1 MGEISKNIFS
11 KGLNRDYDPTN
22 VSSQSMIDN
31 INGKLMFNKRG
42 TLDWVE
48 DNGNTVSFTLDG
60 NDGADANRY
69 IPIGYTGDGNIK
81 IIFSVRV
88 DETLSEIGILGTD
101 SEGNGTYK
109 TLFNDTNQTEK
120 LNFKKTNQI
129 CARFLYE
136 NNKTIRVYWV
146 DGVETDSNRPR
157 VFTFEFN
164 ESIGEKNNV
173 NAYSAVTATV
183 HDMNSQ
189 ADFNIGIIKFV
200 KTINGGLLSGVYQYT
215 YRLLT
220 NSGYSTPWTTPTK
233 KIFVTSDEVN
243 SSNWNAYEM
252 EGSGIDTPKGNQIE
266 VKGIDQRY
274 DRIQVAYLYSK
285 TNSVVDSSNIFIET
299 AIDKT
304 VGVDSATFDHLN
316 NDGEPLITAT
326 IAERFQGIGAA
337 KTLDIKDSVLYYGN
351 INENILEITSEE
363 IENVLSGLTITPKF
377 RGMISDTLGLAPT
390 SPPLTNQPTMTTDTI
405 KRLNQSD
412 IEAYTIN
419 DDYANYKGTQVEHLY
434 TGYFRGEVYRFAILF
449 YDKIGNP
456 YFAFH
461 LADFQFP
468 EQHDTDYNWRR
479 LKLDGTVVNGSG
491 SLSYPASTTNDYYNA
506 NLNVTSILNNNT
518 YNNTNYCQLRIMG
531 IEVGG
536 INITGIKDKIS
547 GFSIVRTDR
556 HKTILHQG
564 FVLPVVNNVA
574 IGGESRPH
582 PVGHQRYDNTTGVT
596 NGLLYGCS
604 YSNNGNDKYKTRPN
618 QTILHAPD
626 NDFDPTTIP
635 TVQSSDR
642 LKIVGSCY
650 VGGSI
655 SNNGS
660 YYNNAAQTYSNGT
673 NNVNSPC
680 VISKWYRSYN
690 TSHDSITSNIRPQYG
705 NYATISY
712 QLNIAKGQTIPDYET
727 GLTFKNLV
735 FFKTPAYA
743 DSEENFGNTNDE
755 YYGSAKNSIFYKH
768 GNWLPNNATSSC
780 FAYDGTNNSTFAHNT
795 QAGALICNY
804 TRNNQNQ
811 LPNNAYGGLTQ
822 SSLEQTVFY
831 STGHFQPV
839 NNITF
844 GTPNNDTY
852 NQIEVYGGDCYL
864 DFVGFLRVYGR
875 INGNNYN
882 TDVSYGVVFPLES
895 VNNYSLR
902 QAASILNP
910 MYTDVGARPG
920 RTQDGQDNAFPNGL
934 FDNSNGSLIEE
945 FNYNDVLT
953 FSELTSFFASVPIG
967 FQNINQYPVRWRHTK
982 NKFYG
987 DTIDTWRSF
996 EVNSF
1001 EDLMGVHGPI
1011 TSSTF
1016 LFNQI
1021 YSLQEKAFGRL
1032 RAFDRA
1038 ALESETTQSLTTG
1051 VGPAL
1056 DGIDYISTSVGNQ
1069 NQWSLVNTGK
1079 AFYWI
1084 DVFNGKAMRFAQDG
1098 LNYLSDQRG
1107 MHSFFERESKYF
1119 LNKDNPAFGEGI
1131 SGAWNSKDRDVLWTF
1146 NRDEYIS
1153 TGANLVVTSDIIDS
1167 VNHYSNN
1174 ETVFVHWTGAST
1186 VNNGII
1192 LPVEANTVGNN
1203 YNVLQY
1209 VSLKT
1214 GSNLMFVNQVKNN
1227 VVTPLAQI
1235 GAGQNYLFYR
1245 NSSSDD
1251 WSYTLLADKSKITP
1265 FRATVVYSEYIQS
1278 FTQFHSFKPNFYI
1291 SHNKFLITEQ
1301 ADVVSKQFFVHGKNL
1316 LHANYYGQNWKT
1328 SLRVTVSDNG
1338 EFAKIFDSVR
1348 LAVNK
1353 QGSEKLNNF
1362 IFSTEEQKRFYDVN
1376 QDGRVR
1382 FLEDNLRLPVRTE
1395 TQPDRMRGR
1404 WLSMIFE
1411 FSNNTEYP
1419 IKIDNLINH
1428 YRLSNRK

>member
-1 MGEISKNIFS
+1 
-11 KGLNRDYDPTN
+11 
-22 VSSQSMIDN
+22 
-31 INGKLMFNKRG
+31 
-42 TLDWVE
+42 
-48 DNGNTVSFTLDG
+48 
-60 NDGADANRY
+60 
-69 IPIGYTGDGNIK
+69 
-81 IIFSVRV
+81 
-88 DETLSEIGILGTD
+88 
-101 SEGNGTYK
+101 
-109 TLFNDTNQTEK
+109 
-120 LNFKKTNQI
+120 
-129 CARFLYE
+129 
-136 NNKTIRVYWV
+136 
-146 DGVETDSNRPR
+146 
-157 VFTFEFN
+157 
-164 ESIGEKNNV
+164 
-173 NAYSAVTATV
+173 
-183 HDMNSQ
+183 
-189 ADFNIGIIKFV
+189 
-200 KTINGGLLSGVYQYT
+200 
-215 YRLLT
+215 
-220 NSGYSTPWTTPTK
+220 
-233 KIFVTSDEVN
+233 
-243 SSNWNAYEM
+243 
-252 EGSGIDTPKGNQIE
+252 
-266 VKGIDQRY
+266 
-274 DRIQVAYLYSK
+274 
-285 TNSVVDSSNIFIET
+285 
-299 AIDKT
+299 
-304 VGVDSATFDHLN
+304 
-316 NDGEPLITAT
+316 
-326 IAERFQGIGAA
+326 
-337 KTLDIKDSVLYYGN
+337 
-351 INENILEITSEE
+351 
-363 IENVLSGLTITPKF
+363 
-377 RGMISDTLGLAPT
+377 
-390 SPPLTNQPTMTTDTI
+390 
-405 KRLNQSD
+405 
-412 IEAYTIN
+412 
-419 DDYANYKGTQVEHLY
+419 
-434 TGYFRGEVYRFAILF
+434 
-449 YDKIGNP
+449 
-456 YFAFH
+456 
-461 LADFQFP
+461 
-468 EQHDTDYNWRR
+468 
-479 LKLDGTVVNGSG
+479 
-491 SLSYPASTTNDYYNA
+491 
-506 NLNVTSILNNNT
+506 
-518 YNNTNYCQLRIMG
+518 MG

-564 FVLPVVNNVA
+564 FVLPVVD
-574 IGGESRPH
+574 GGAVSNQSRPH
-582 PVGHQRYDNTTGVT
+582 PVGHQRYSAVNKE
-596 NGLLYGCS
+596 LYGCS
-604 YSNNGNDKYKTRPN
+604 YSINGADKFELRPN

-650 VGGSI
+650 VGGPQS
-655 SNNGS
+655 SNQT
-660 YYNNAAQTYSNGT
+660 YYNGANLAHIYAPQGT
-673 NNVNSPC
+673 NTASPC

-690 TSHDSITSNIRPQYG
+690 TSHDNITNAIKPKYG

-712 QLNIAKGQTIPDYET
+712 QLNIAKGATVDNYE
-727 GLTFKNLV
+727 GVLQFKNQV
-735 FFKTPAYA
+735 YYRTPSPAN
-743 DSEENFGNTNDE
+743 SEENFGGQDYE
-755 YYGSAKNSIFYKH
+755 YQGSGKNSILYKH
-768 GNWLPNNATSSC
+768 GNWLPNNSQSSC

-864 DFVGFLRVYGR
+864 DFVGFLRIYSR
-875 INGNNYN
+875 FPQTNPNQDQYRK
-882 TDVSYGVVFPLES
+882 DVSYGVVFPLES

-902 QAASILNP
+902 QAASTQNP
-910 MYTDVGARPG
+910 IYTDVGARPG
-920 RTQDGQDNAFPNGL
+920 TTQSGETSDFPNGL
-934 FDNSNGSLIEE
+934 FSSSAGQLIEE

-1119 LNKDNPAFGEGI
+1119 LNKDNPAFSEGI

-1153 TGANLVVTSDIIDS
+1153 TGTNLVVTSDIIDS
-1167 VNHYSNN
+1167 ANHYSNN

-1214 GSNLMFVNQVKNN
+1214 GSNSMYVNQVKNN

-1235 GAGQNYLFYR
+1235 TAGQNYLFYR

-1301 ADVVSKQFFVHGKNL
+1301 ADIVSKQFFVHGKNL